1 MYLDDIDKRLL
12 NLVQREFPLH
22 EEPFAILGAKTGISS
37 HEVLRRIQ
45 RLKRQGIV
53 YEISPVFDVRRLG
66 YKATLVATAVTPEN
80 LERAAEVISGHPGV
94 SHCYER
100 EHRFNLWF
108 TLALPAEADTQN
120 ELTRLSRQAEAE
132 HTLDLPPLKLF
143 KIAAYFD
150 MVGDGWHTPVS
161 KSSVLPKGA
170 RLSPVDQAVIN
181 QLQQDLPLVERPF
194 EPMAAAVGLDTDQF
208 LGKCRAL
215 QKRGL
220 MRRFSASINHIG
232 AGFIANVLVC
242 WMVPP
247 DLVESTGRKITTFR
261 EVSHCFERQTGPSW
275 KYNLYAVIHS
285 HSRETCQGIISQIGK
300 ETGLN
305 APLTL
310 FSRREFKRSRI
321 RYSV

>member
-1 MYLDDIDKRLL
+1 MYLDDIDKKLL

-22 EEPFAILGAKTGISS
+22 REPFAILGAKTGISS
-37 HEVLRRIQ
+37 DAVLRRLH
-45 RLKRQGIV
+45 RLNAEGIV

-66 YKATLVATAVTPEN
+66 YQATLVAIIVTPEN
-80 LERAAEVISGHPGV
+80 LERAAEVISKHPGV

-108 TLALPAEADTQN
+108 TLASPAKTDIQN
-120 ELTRLSRQAEAE
+120 ELTRLSNLVGAEYV
-132 HTLDLPPLKLF
+132 LNLPPLKLY
-143 KIAAYFD
+143 KIGAYFD
-150 MVGDGWHTPVS
+150 IIGDGWHTPVS
-161 KSSVLPKGA
+161 RSSTLPKGVK
-170 RLSPVDQAVIN
+170 LSSVSRAVIN

-208 LGKCRAL
+208 LRECQTL
-215 QKRGL
+215 QQRGVV
-220 MRRFSASINHIG
+220 RRFSASINHIG
-232 AGFIANVLVC
+232 TGFVANALAC

-247 DLVESTGRKITTFR
+247 DLAGSTGRKIATFR
-261 EVSHCFERQTGPSW
+261 EVSHCFERQTSPLW

-285 HSRETCQGIISQIGK
+285 HSRDTCQGIIRQICE

-305 APLTL
+305 EYVSL
-310 FSRREFKRSRI
+310 FSRRQFKRSRI